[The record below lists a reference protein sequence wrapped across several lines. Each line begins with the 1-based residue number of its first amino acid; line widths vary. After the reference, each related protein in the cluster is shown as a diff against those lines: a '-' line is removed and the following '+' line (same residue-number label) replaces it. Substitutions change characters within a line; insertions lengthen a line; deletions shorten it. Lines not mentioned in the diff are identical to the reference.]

1 MVTVAR
7 SAVLSTEVDYPN
19 RDSEGLWQMLV
30 ELRWTF
36 PDFAAGGALV
46 GRVDA
51 RARPVSLVPL
61 VRLGTQYVVNLVI
74 WNAPTKRS

>member
-1 MVTVAR
+1 
-7 SAVLSTEVDYPN
+7 
-19 RDSEGLWQMLV
+19 MLV